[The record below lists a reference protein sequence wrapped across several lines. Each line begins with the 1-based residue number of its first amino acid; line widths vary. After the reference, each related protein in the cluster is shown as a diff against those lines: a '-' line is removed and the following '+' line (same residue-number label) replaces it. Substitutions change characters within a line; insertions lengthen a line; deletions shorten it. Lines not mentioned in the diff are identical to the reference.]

1 MSFFLLIY
9 SHVILQDSIWSRCHP
24 VKFYLCIFPCPI
36 KSPWNHGTS
45 LDGPLFS
52 YMFIG
57 EISEIPHNFH
67 ICPIFSHISPP
78 YVRVNPPLPVGT
90 TWSLM
95 SCTGSSDVK
104 VTAKLQEISDLAAVS
119 MGSSWDFTKNSGF
132 MLFKMSKI
140 VLVWCLD
147 IINIMF
153 ADLI

>member
-1 MSFFLLIY
+1 
-9 SHVILQDSIWSRCHP
+9 
-24 VKFYLCIFPCPI
+24 
-36 KSPWNHGTS
+36 
-45 LDGPLFS
+45 
-52 YMFIG
+52 
-57 EISEIPHNFH
+57 
-67 ICPIFSHISPP
+67 
-78 YVRVNPPLPVGT
+78 
-90 TWSLM
+90 M